1 MNAPPK
7 PTDALIDYKRF
18 AFVPCYFDNNFVGAI
33 AVKVELVNKTGILGV
48 FPILYRYDL
57 EVTGGSIKSRLT
69 RLPVTWVP
77 VPPYAAESLDC
88 SYEKSFE
95 DDRSSTL

>member
-69 RLPVTWVP
+69 PLP
-77 VPPYAAESLDC
+77 
-88 SYEKSFE
+88 EK
-95 DDRSSTL
+95 